1 MFIILLLH
9 IKNLPNTYRVEC
21 ALRTSVP
28 AETLY
33 NYIKDFENWSEWNT
47 LIKEDSTMKLQFK
60 NIGTENPSYSWDG
73 KNGIGS
79 METISVQAPYILNQ
93 KMTFGGFKSSNVQ
106 WNIKNDSDSLKWVME
121 DNMNFFAKAFKVFK
135 GSMEKSIGLNYQK
148 GLENIDRVLSD
159 RLNDYRFEIK
169 GSSIIQNNFIYT

>member
-1 MFIILLLH
+1 MHYLCFIFGLLFIVFIILLLH

-73 KNGIGS
+73 EKRNRLYGNNLSPSTLYYKSKNKLRRI
-79 METISVQAPYILNQ
+79 
-93 KMTFGGFKSSNVQ
+93 
-106 WNIKNDSDSLKWVME
+106 
-121 DNMNFFAKAFKVFK
+121 
-135 GSMEKSIGLNYQK
+135 
-148 GLENIDRVLSD
+148 
-159 RLNDYRFEIK
+159 
-169 GSSIIQNNFIYT
+169 